1 MWQCDKVSQINV
13 SWAVEWNGDIQ
24 HESGTMRQCDEYQN
38 IATTNANANANA
50 TTIAYL
56 TRVLV
61 QVLSGKDGC
70 NSLTCRRPGAPS

>member
-1 MWQCDKVSQINV
+1 MAICSTRAVQCIPATSTT
-13 SWAVEWNGDIQ
+13 AA
-24 HESGTMRQCDEYQN
+24 
-38 IATTNANANANA
+38 IAIAIAIANANANANA
-50 TTIAYL
+50 TIAYL